1 MYAATKSIS
10 GLVSFVK
17 LLYTIPETLL
27 LIMLFLLFYLDSTE
41 EETNVMKIQLAMW
54 VGAMFSGVLM
64 LLIDSL
70 RLFVS
75 SCVCSIICRTLDNAM
90 LKDALVV
97 NFQDL
102 GF

>member
-27 LIMLFLLFYLDSTE
+27 LMMVCLLFYLDSTE